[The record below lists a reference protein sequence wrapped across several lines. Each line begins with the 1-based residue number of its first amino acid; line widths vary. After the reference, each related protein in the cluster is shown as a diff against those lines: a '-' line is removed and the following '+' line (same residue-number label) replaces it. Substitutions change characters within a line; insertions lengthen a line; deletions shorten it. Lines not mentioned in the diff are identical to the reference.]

1 MQEPPLQV
9 ERWGLSPGQGGRC
22 RKLPVT
28 TLDLHGDPKSREST
42 QLPLRVCVCVYVNV
56 CVWGMYQGPA

>member
-42 QLPLRVCVCVYVNV
+42 QLPLRVCVCV
-56 CVWGMYQGPA
+56 CM